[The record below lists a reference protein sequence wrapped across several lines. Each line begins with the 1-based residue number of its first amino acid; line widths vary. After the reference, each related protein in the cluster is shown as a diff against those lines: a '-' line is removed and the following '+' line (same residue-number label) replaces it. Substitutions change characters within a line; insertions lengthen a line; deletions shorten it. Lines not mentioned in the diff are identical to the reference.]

1 MAHVR
6 VCGGAGWVTTGST
19 RQATASSVRS
29 CVAPASGG
37 ADAARHQ
44 AAGAASCLVFPRRHP
59 PLPQGVGDTAHS
71 LSRHG
76 AILLLT
82 RGRALA
88 YATYNFSLQ
97 TGPSMAAYDYRRFPE
112 EHRGGI
118 NISRNLRTQIE
129 RLVRRTICFSKTD
142 HLHDLV
148 LGLFINRDECGRA
161 L

>member
-1 MAHVR
+1 
-6 VCGGAGWVTTGST
+6 G
-19 RQATASSVRS
+19 QRS
-29 CVAPASGG
+29 CRPLHGSACG
-37 ADAARHQ
+37 
-44 AAGAASCLVFPRRHP
+44 LMPRLP
-59 PLPQGVGDTAHS
+59 TPLPRPPQGVDDIAHS

-88 YATYNFSLQ
+88 YATYNSSLQ

-129 RLVRRTICFSKTD
+129 RLVR
-142 HLHDLV
+142 
-148 LGLFINRDECGRA
+148 
-161 L
+161 